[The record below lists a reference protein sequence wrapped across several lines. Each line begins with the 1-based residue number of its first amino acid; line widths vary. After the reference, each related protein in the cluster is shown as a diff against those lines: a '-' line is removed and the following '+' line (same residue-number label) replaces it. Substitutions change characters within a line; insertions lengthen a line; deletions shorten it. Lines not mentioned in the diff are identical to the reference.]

1 MDAFDA
7 PHGQGHAEKCP
18 TYHQAV
24 LEILARIAFRQ
35 RCGYL
40 QALKLPAQRRILH
53 LIYFPVMDIRRYL
66 AEIGIFRALLGCMA
80 DMADLITHN
89 YRLLFNPNR

>member
-24 LEILARIAFRQ
+24 LEILAGIAFRQ

-53 LIYFPVMDIRRYL
+53 LIYFPVMDIGRYL
-66 AEIGIFRALLGCMA
+66 AEIGVFGTLFCCVAN
-80 DMADLITHN
+80 MADLITH
-89 YRLLFNPNR
+89 YLLPLVRERK